1 MENFVVDFWS
11 QIYLDNDDRSQIYL
25 VGKGGRLPGDISVG
39 NEKSPISLFSTIP
52 AMGDKLPPPNG

>member
-11 QIYLDNDDRSQIYL
+11 QIYL
-25 VGKGGRLPGDISVG
+25 VGEGGRLPGDISVG